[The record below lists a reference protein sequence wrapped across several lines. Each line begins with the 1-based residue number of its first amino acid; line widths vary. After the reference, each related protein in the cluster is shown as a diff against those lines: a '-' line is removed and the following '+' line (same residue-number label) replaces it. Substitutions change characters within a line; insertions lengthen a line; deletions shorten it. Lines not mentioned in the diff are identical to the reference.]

1 MLTALAITEQREE
14 RIRQLEEALAQH
26 KLWLSNALDEIA
38 RLRAELEQR
47 EEG

>member
-38 RLRAELEQR
+38 CLKAQLERARQS
-47 EEG
+47 